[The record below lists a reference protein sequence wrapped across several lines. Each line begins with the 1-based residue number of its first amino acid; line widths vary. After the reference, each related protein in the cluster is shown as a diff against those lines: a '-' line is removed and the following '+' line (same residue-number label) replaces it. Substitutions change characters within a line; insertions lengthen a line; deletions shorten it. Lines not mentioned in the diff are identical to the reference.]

1 VARDEREEHHCS
13 RHTVSGRIPAFL
25 VAKSGFVEISSRFG
39 DHSLMEADSQE
50 VQHAAGNWSSS
61 LERVPSNAQ
70 LGIEPADTECQ
81 TAVKWYYNARY
92 IAPAG

>member
-1 VARDEREEHHCS
+1 
-13 RHTVSGRIPAFL
+13 
-25 VAKSGFVEISSRFG
+25 
-39 DHSLMEADSQE
+39 MEADSQE
-50 VQHAAGNWSSS
+50 VQYAAGNWSSS